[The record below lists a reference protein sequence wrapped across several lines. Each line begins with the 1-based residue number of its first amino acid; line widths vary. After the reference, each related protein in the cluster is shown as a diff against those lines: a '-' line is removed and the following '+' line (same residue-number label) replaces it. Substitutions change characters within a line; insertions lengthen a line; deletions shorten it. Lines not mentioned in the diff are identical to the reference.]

1 MSIDLGELCSP
12 FRYSYPPGC
21 VNSVILNTNSI
32 PSTANTKKNLFRKN
46 QVKKLGESGK
56 SLFLCFPHGGIDK
69 LST

>member
-1 MSIDLGELCSP
+1 MSNESDGQHNIAEILAND
-12 FRYSYPPGC
+12 
-21 VNSVILNTNSI
+21 SVILNTNSI